1 MIVKQHFGISRRQAL
16 KGMAAAAFPM
26 ILPSTVFGASAPSK
40 RINVAMIG
48 LGRQARHANL
58 KPFLESGHTKV
69 VALCDVDAWRLANA
83 KEEVDKF
90 YGNGDCRTYRDWRE
104 VIARD
109 DIDAV
114 INSTPDH
121 WHVPIS
127 LAAVRAGKHVSCEKP
142 LTLSIAEGRILADSV
157 KQKGVVFRT
166 DTECRSNDI
175 MRKSAELVRNGYI
188 GRLKHAIVT
197 VPTGD
202 IAGGDGTPM
211 PVPEGL
217 DYEMWLGPAPDR
229 PYALDHVHPR
239 GDFGR
244 PGWMRC
250 RDYCE
255 GMITNWGAHVLDVF
269 QLAHN
274 SEHGGPVEVEGT
286 GEYPAPGSGLWNVLL
301 NFKARFRYAD
311 GVTVDYVTGEA
322 AGIRFE
328 GEEGWIQ
335 AVWLSDGNLQAGL
348 TASNEAI
355 LKAEPKPDGIVL
367 PRRADKEDFIYAIR
381 TGQPVMIDA
390 ETGHRACSM
399 GQIAHIAV
407 QTGRKLAWDPE
418 KERFAGDEQA
428 NAMLVRAYRSDWI
441 KDVTK

>member
-1 MIVKQHFGISRRQAL
+1 MKQGISRRQVL
-16 KGMAAAAFPM
+16 KGMAAAAFPL
-26 ILPSTVFGASAPSK
+26 ILPSTAFGADAPSK
-40 RINVAMIG
+40 RINVVMIG

-58 KPFLESGHTKV
+58 KPFLESDYTKV

-83 KEEVDKF
+83 KEAVDKF
-90 YGNGDCRTYRDWRE
+90 YGNADCKAYRDWRE

-114 INSTPDH
+114 MNSTPDH

-142 LTLSIAEGRILADSV
+142 LTLSIAEGRMLADAV

-166 DTECRSNDI
+166 DTECRSNPI
-175 MRKSAELVRNGYI
+175 MRGAAELVLNGRI
-188 GRLKHAIVT
+188 GKLKHAKVG

-202 IAGGDGTPM
+202 VAGGNAAPM

-217 DYEMWLGPAPDR
+217 DYNMWLGPAPEKPYTLDR
-229 PYALDHVHPR
+229 VHPR
-239 GDFGR
+239 QDFGR

-255 GMITNWGAHVLDVF
+255 GMITNWGTHVLDVF
-269 QLAHN
+269 QLAHQ
-274 SEHGGPVEVEGT
+274 SEHSGPVEVEAT
-286 GEYPAPGSGLWNVLL
+286 GEYPAEGSGLWNVLV
-301 NFKARFRYAD
+301 NFKAHFRYAD
-311 GVTVDYVTGEA
+311 GVTVDYGTDEGA
-322 AGIRFE
+322 YIRFE

-335 AVWLSDGNLQAGL
+335 ANWLSDGNLKAGL
-348 TASNEAI
+348 TASSESI
-355 LKAEPKPDGIVL
+355 LQAGPKEGGIVL
-367 PRRADKEDFIYAIR
+367 PQRADKEDFIYGIR

-399 GQIAHIAV
+399 GQMAHIAL
-407 QTGRKLAWDPE
+407 QTGRKLAWDPD
-418 KERFAGDEQA
+418 KERFADDEKA
-428 NAMLVRAYRSDWI
+428 NAMLVRAIRGDWM
-441 KDVTK
+441 KYGTA